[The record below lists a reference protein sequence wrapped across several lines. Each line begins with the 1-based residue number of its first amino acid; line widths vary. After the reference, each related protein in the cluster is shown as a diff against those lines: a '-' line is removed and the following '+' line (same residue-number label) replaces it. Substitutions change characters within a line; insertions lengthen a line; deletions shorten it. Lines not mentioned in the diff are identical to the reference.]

1 MKSRTA
7 HIFQFWAGDRGLTA
21 FLAVLVVMVFIIG
34 PIASLT
40 TIGTLLISLFLSLTL
55 ITGVAVVAKRRILTL
70 VTTGLATV
78 TVVLRWMAHLVPSTE
93 IRAVSAVSTIA
104 CLGLLTG
111 VVLVQAFR
119 AGPITWHR
127 IQGAV
132 AAYLL
137 LGLTWAFAYELV
149 LLQVPGAFQ
158 PADLGGAKGPV
169 MINLVY
175 FSFVTLTTVGYGD
188 ITPAHPIV
196 RSLANLESLIG
207 QLYPAILIGRLVSM
221 ELQFR
226 QSK

>member
-21 FLAVLVVMVFIIG
+21 FLAVLVIMVFIIG

-40 TIGTLLISLFLSLTL
+40 DIGTLLISLFLSLTL
-55 ITGVAVVAKRRILTL
+55 ITGVAAVAKRRATT
-70 VTTGLATV
+70 VVATGLATV
-78 TVVLRWMAHLVPSTE
+78 TLFFRWMAHLVPSPE
-93 IRAVSAVSTIA
+93 ILLVGSFSVIM

-119 AGPITWHR
+119 AGPITGHR

-149 LLQVPGAFQ
+149 LLQVPGSFQ

-169 MINLVY
+169 TINLVY

>member
-1 MKSRTA
+1 MKNFV
-7 HIFQFWAGDRGLTA
+7 HLFQFWASDWGLTA
-21 FLAVLVVMVFIIG
+21 FLAVLVVMLFIIG

-55 ITGVAVVAKRRILTL
+55 ITGVAVVAKRRTLTL
-70 VTTGLATV
+70 VATGLATV
-78 TVVLRWMAHLVPSTE
+78 TIVFRWMAHLVPSPE
-93 IRAVSAVSTIA
+93 IRSVGAFSVIV

-111 VVLVQAFR
+111 VVLAQVLR

-127 IQGAV
+127 IQGAI

-137 LGLTWAFAYELV
+137 LGLTWAFAYEFV
-149 LLQVPGAFQ
+149 LIQVPASFQ
-158 PADLGGAKGPV
+158 PADLGGEKGPV

-188 ITPAHPIV
+188 ITPVHPIV